1 MSNIFDTLVKN
12 NTFVSHKKIN
22 SHKEY
27 SIGFFPEV
35 NPKITLRNEMRNR
48 IQDQLMWIDL
58 EDNETTKIMHPILDS
73 KRKPTGS
80 ERIILPTFDPYS
92 KNIGHGNGDQR
103 ISTFVYE
110 IRTSPENAIIL
121 KNILCKISMND
132 RNEMTFIPYGMD
144 SLGTETRDITRTMII
159 KQNIFLTDIA
169 VVPIFGVLKEEE
181 ETFYDIFSKSSY
193 FSGLE
198 PTRKTQE
205 EGKCPLLTTTANN
218 YNAQVETDILLSKHF
233 NNANVARRSPT
244 KRNDQIIKNPF
255 QRTLKP
261 LSNHQHRHQTITQC

>member
-1 MSNIFDTLVKN
+1 
-12 NTFVSHKKIN
+12 
-22 SHKEY
+22 
-27 SIGFFPEV
+27 
-35 NPKITLRNEMRNR
+35 MRNR

-58 EDNETTKIMHPILDS
+58 EDNETKKIMYPILDS
-73 KRKPTGS
+73 KGKPTGS
-80 ERIILPTFDPYS
+80 ERIKFPAFDPYS

-121 KNILCKISMND
+121 KNILCKISIND
-132 RNEMTFIPYGMD
+132 KNEMTFIPYGMD
-144 SLGTETRDITRTMII
+144 SLGTEIRDIARTIII
-159 KQNIFLTDIA
+159 KQNKFLTDIA
-169 VVPIFGVLKEEE
+169 VDPIFGVLKEEE
-181 ETFYDIFSKSSY
+181 ENFYNIFFKSSY

-205 EGKCPLLTTTANN
+205 EGKCLLLTTTANN
-218 YNAQVETDILLSKHF
+218 YNAQVEVDILLSKHF

-261 LSNHQHRHQTITQC
+261 LPNHQYRHQTINHC